1 MKGFE
6 HGINLG
12 GWLSQCIHT
21 KEHYDS
27 FIHEDDIKTIK
38 NWGLDHVRIP
48 VDYNLVQNKDGSFK
62 EEGFVYI
69 QNAINWCKSNDINII
84 LDLHKTAGYSFD
96 VGENEGG
103 FFDNEKYQEMFY
115 TLWEEFSKRY
125 SKYEDMLQFEL
136 LNEVT
141 DKEYS
146 ERWNSI
152 SRKCVERIRKIAPT
166 IKILVGSYW
175 NNSFDALR
183 DLDSPYDKN
192 IIYNFHCY
200 EPLVFTHQGGEWVSP
215 KMTKDIK
222 FALSSPFSL
231 YQSKT
236 LEVVKP
242 DCANFTRFNQN
253 ETVTPEYFETIFA
266 DALKVAKERNVELY
280 CGEYG
285 VIDCASPEEALE
297 WYRMITTVLNRH
309 NIGRAAWSY
318 KQMNFGISDKWMD
331 SIRPELLKLL

>member
-12 GWLSQCIHT
+12 GWLSQCVHT

-27 FIHEDDIKTIK
+27 FIHEQDLKVIKEW
-38 NWGLDHVRIP
+38 NMDHVRVP
-48 VDYNLVQNKDGSFK
+48 VDYNLVQKKDGTFM

-69 QNAINWCKSNDINII
+69 QNAIDWCKANNLNMI

-96 VGENEGG
+96 EGEKETG
-103 FFDNEKYQEMFY
+103 FFDNPKYQEQFY
-115 TLWEEFSKRY
+115 VLWEEFAKRF
-125 SKYEDMLQFEL
+125 SKYESMLQFEL

-141 DKEYS
+141 DKAYS
-146 ERWNSI
+146 GRWNAI
-152 SRKCVERIRKIAPT
+152 VKNCIERIRKIAPT

-175 NNSFDALR
+175 NNSFDAIR
-183 DLDSPYDKN
+183 DLDAPYDKN

-200 EPLVFTHQGGEWVSP
+200 EPLVFTHQGGEWVSK
-215 KMTKDIK
+215 KMTRDFK
-222 FALSSPFSL
+222 FPLESPFSL

-242 DCANFTRFNQN
+242 DCANFTCFNQD
-253 ETVTPEYFETIFA
+253 ETVTAKYFETILQ
-266 DALKVAKERNVELY
+266 DALNVAKERNVELY

-285 VIDCASPEEALE
+285 VIDRANPEEALK
-297 WYRMITTVLNRH
+297 WYKMFTSVLDKYG
-309 NIGRAAWSY
+309 IGRAAWSY
-318 KQMNFGISDKWMD
+318 KKMDFGLSDEWLEPVR
-331 SIRPELLKLL
+331 SELLKLL